1 MTCQQCHWENPL
13 NEPAGRLTIEGIP
26 VTYTP
31 GEQYLITVT
40 LARPSLGRA
49 GFQLSARDDSIN
61 MTGGS
66 NAGVL
71 ASTDQT
77 THLATEK
84 LVTYIQH
91 TRQGTNVT
99 GGTASW
105 KFSWTAPDDGS
116 VIFHAAANAAN
127 DDDSPLGDYI
137 YTAIVRSRRSPN

>member
-1 MTCQQCHWENPL
+1 
-13 NEPAGRLTIEGIP
+13 
-26 VTYTP
+26 
-31 GEQYLITVT
+31 VT

-71 ASTDQT
+71 ASTDQA